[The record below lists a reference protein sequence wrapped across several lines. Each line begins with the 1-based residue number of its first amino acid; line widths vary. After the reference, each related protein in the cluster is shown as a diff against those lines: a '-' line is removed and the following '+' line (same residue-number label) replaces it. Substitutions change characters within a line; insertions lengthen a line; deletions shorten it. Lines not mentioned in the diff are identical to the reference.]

1 MITEKIETPVSLER
15 NKKQTSIL
23 LAEIFTERIN
33 VCFFFLRNLYFYKST
48 GILIF
53 IPGSSWPGFVM

>member
-1 MITEKIETPVSLER
+1 MITEEIETPVSKER
-15 NKKQTSIL
+15 NKKQTFIL
-23 LAEIFTERIN
+23 LKKIFAKRIN
-33 VCFFFLRNLYFYKST
+33 VCFLRNLYFYKST

>member
-1 MITEKIETPVSLER
+1 MIAEKIETPVFQER
-15 NKKQTSIL
+15 NKKQTFIL
-23 LAEIFTERIN
+23 LAEISAERIN
-33 VCFFFLRNLYFYKST
+33 VCFLRNLYFYKST

>member
-1 MITEKIETPVSLER
+1 MITEEIETPVSKER
-15 NKKQTSIL
+15 NKKQTFIL
-23 LAEIFTERIN
+23 LTEIFTERIN
-33 VCFFFLRNLYFYKST
+33 VCFFLRNLYFYKST

>member
-1 MITEKIETPVSLER
+1 MIAEKIETPVSQKR
-15 NKKQTSIL
+15 NKKQTFIL
-23 LAEIFTERIN
+23 LAEISSERIN
-33 VCFFFLRNLYFYKST
+33 VCFLRNLYFYKST

>member
-1 MITEKIETPVSLER
+1 MIAEKIEAPVSQER
-15 NKKQTSIL
+15 NKKQTFIL
-23 LAEIFTERIN
+23 SEEISAKRIN
-33 VCFFFLRNLYFYKST
+33 VCFLKNLYFYKST

>member
-1 MITEKIETPVSLER
+1 MIAEEIETPVSLER
-15 NKKQTSIL
+15 NKKQTFIL

-33 VCFFFLRNLYFYKST
+33 VCFLRDLYFYKFT

-53 IPGSSWPGFVM
+53 IPGSNWPGFVM

>member
-1 MITEKIETPVSLER
+1 MIVEKIETPVSQER
-15 NKKQTSIL
+15 NKKQTFIL
-23 LAEIFTERIN
+23 LAEISAERIN
-33 VCFFFLRNLYFYKST
+33 VCFLRNLYFYKST

>member
-1 MITEKIETPVSLER
+1 MAEKMETPVSPNH
-15 NKKQTSIL
+15 NKKQTFIL
-23 LAEIFTERIN
+23 LKKIFAKRIN
-33 VCFFFLRNLYFYKST
+33 VCFLRNLYFYKST

>member
-1 MITEKIETPVSLER
+1 MIAEKIETPVYQER
-15 NKKQTSIL
+15 NKKQTFIL
-23 LAEIFTERIN
+23 LAEISSERIN
-33 VCFFFLRNLYFYKST
+33 VCFLRNLYFYKST

>member
-1 MITEKIETPVSLER
+1 MIAEKIETPVSQER
-15 NKKQTSIL
+15 NKKQTFIL
-23 LAEIFTERIN
+23 LAKVSTERIN
-33 VCFFFLRNLYFYKST
+33 VCFLRNLYFYKST

>member
-1 MITEKIETPVSLER
+1 MITEKMETPVSLER

-33 VCFFFLRNLYFYKST
+33 VCFFKKFIFL
-48 GILIF
+48 
-53 IPGSSWPGFVM
+53 

>member
-1 MITEKIETPVSLER
+1 MIAEKIETPVSQER
-15 NKKQTSIL
+15 NKKQTFIL

-33 VCFFFLRNLYFYKST
+33 VCFLRNLYFYKST

>member
-1 MITEKIETPVSLER
+1 MIAEEIETPVSLER
-15 NKKQTSIL
+15 NKKQTFIL
-23 LAEIFTERIN
+23 LKKIFAKRIN
-33 VCFFFLRNLYFYKST
+33 VCFLRDLYFYKST

>member
-1 MITEKIETPVSLER
+1 MIAEKIETPVSLER
-15 NKKQTSIL
+15 NKKQTFIL
-23 LAEIFTERIN
+23 LKKIFAKRIN
-33 VCFFFLRNLYFYKST
+33 VCFLRDLYFYKST

>member
-1 MITEKIETPVSLER
+1 MIAEEIETPVSQER
-15 NKKQTSIL
+15 NKKQTFIL

-33 VCFFFLRNLYFYKST
+33 VCFLLRNLYFYKST

>member
-1 MITEKIETPVSLER
+1 MIAEKIETPVSQER
-15 NKKQTSIL
+15 NKKQTFIL
-23 LAEIFTERIN
+23 LAEIFSKRIN
-33 VCFFFLRNLYFYKST
+33 VCFLRNLYFYKFT